1 MRAEFLKNSE
11 GISSKEA
18 TKLKLFYFQ
27 NFVQWSEMFSNTVY
41 LFKFHFNFKQYV
53 LANYLWKFTTIQQS
67 SKLVNKKNASS
78 EIISIKITIENCN
91 IFKPQRAVQSDI

>member
-1 MRAEFLKNSE
+1 MRAEFSKNSE

-41 LFKFHFNFKQYV
+41 LFKFHFNFKQYDYV
-53 LANYLWKFTTIQQS
+53 LTNYL
-67 SKLVNKKNASS
+67 
-78 EIISIKITIENCN
+78 
-91 IFKPQRAVQSDI
+91 

>member
-27 NFVQWSEMFSNTVY
+27 NFVQWSEMFSDTVY
-41 LFKFHFNFKQYV
+41 LFTFHFNFKQYDYV
-53 LANYLWKFTTIQQS
+53 LTNYL
-67 SKLVNKKNASS
+67 
-78 EIISIKITIENCN
+78 
-91 IFKPQRAVQSDI
+91 